1 MNLDGVRLSAKQ
13 ERSIV
18 EARDAR
24 ISIWAGA
31 VRSGKTISSL
41 IAFLMAVAEV
51 VETDMPGLVIVA
63 GRTLQTIERNLIE
76 PLQDASLFG
85 PLAGHVHHTRGSSTA
100 VILGRTVHLIGAS
113 DVRAEGRLRG
123 LTACLGYAD
132 EATLM
137 PQGFWTQFLARLS
150 VPGARLLA
158 TTNPDNQA
166 HWLRKD
172 YILREGELNLR
183 HWHFALDDNPSLTPE
198 YVAAIKAENV
208 GIWHRRNVLG
218 EWCSAEGAI
227 YDMWDTDRHV
237 VDIMPPITQWIG
249 IGIDHGVT
257 NPFAALLLGLGVNR
271 KLYLASEW
279 RYDSR
284 QAHRQLTDVE
294 YSRKIREWLQQVPI
308 PATQIRGVR
317 PNYFIVDPAAAGF
330 RTQLAADGMNPVLAN
345 NAVLDGIRVVSS
357 LLALGNLMVHRSC
370 VGLVNEIGGY
380 SWDDRAA
387 LLGED
392 KPVKVDDHS
401 CDAARYV
408 TFTTKSQWQTA
419 IPLSDPVSRDTWGQ
433 AV

>member
-1 MNLDGVRLSAKQ
+1 VNLDALPLSRKQ
-13 ERSIV
+13 ARSIV
-18 EARDAR
+18 EAHDAR

-51 VETDMPGLVIVA
+51 VDNDMPGLVVVA

-85 PLAGHVHHTRGSSTA
+85 PLAAHVHHTRGSSTA

-123 LTACLGYAD
+123 LTACLAYAD

-137 PQGFWTQFLARLS
+137 PQGFWTQLLARLS

-172 YILREGELNLR
+172 FILRENEMNLR
-183 HWHFALDDNPSLTPE
+183 HWHFTLDDNPSLTPE

-218 EWCSAEGAI
+218 EWCSAEGAV
-227 YDMWDTDRHV
+227 YDMWDADRHV
-237 VDIMPPITQWIG
+237 VDIMPPITQWVG

-294 YSRKIREWLQQVPI
+294 YSRKVRDWLAQVPI

-317 PNYFIVDPAAAGF
+317 PQYVIVDPAAAGF

-357 LLALGNLMVHRSC
+357 LLALGHLMVHRSC
-370 VGLVNEIGGY
+370 VGLINEIGGY
-380 SWDDRAA
+380 AWDDRAA

-408 TFTTKSQWQTA
+408 AFTTKSVWQST
-419 IPLSDPVSRDTWGQ
+419 IPLTSPGADAWPQ

>member
-1 MNLDGVRLSAKQ
+1 VNPAGVRLSVKQ

-51 VETDMPGLVIVA
+51 VETDMPGLVVVA

-76 PLQDASLFG
+76 PLQDPSLFG
-85 PLAGHVHHTRGSSTA
+85 PLAAHVHHTRGSSTA

-123 LTACLGYAD
+123 LTACLAYAD

-137 PQGFWTQFLARLS
+137 PQGFWTQLLARLS

-208 GIWHRRNVLG
+208 GIWFRRNVLG

-227 YDMWDTDRHV
+227 YDMWDPGRHV
-237 VDIMPPITQWIG
+237 VDIMPPISKWIAL
-249 IGIDHGVT
+249 GIDHGT
-257 NPFAALLLGLGVNR
+257 TAPFAAILLGLGVNR
-271 KLYLASEW
+271 KLYLAAEW

-284 QAHRQLTDVE
+284 QAHRQMTDTE
-294 YSRKIREWLQQVPI
+294 YSRKIREFLAQVPI
-308 PATQIRGVR
+308 PATQIRGVQ
-317 PNYFIVDPAAAGF
+317 PHYVVVDPAAAGF
-330 RTQLAADGMNPVLAN
+330 RTQLASDGMNPVLAN
-345 NAVLDGIRVVSS
+345 NAVLDGIRCVSS
-357 LLALGNLMVHRSC
+357 LLALGHLMVHRSC
-370 VGLVNEIGGY
+370 VGLANEIGGY
-380 SWDDRAA
+380 AWDDRAA
-387 LLGED
+387 QMGED

-401 CDAARYV
+401 CDAARYAL
-408 TFTTKSQWQTA
+408 FTTKSAWGTV
-419 IPLSDPVSRDTWGQ
+419 IPLTSPVSGDAWAQ